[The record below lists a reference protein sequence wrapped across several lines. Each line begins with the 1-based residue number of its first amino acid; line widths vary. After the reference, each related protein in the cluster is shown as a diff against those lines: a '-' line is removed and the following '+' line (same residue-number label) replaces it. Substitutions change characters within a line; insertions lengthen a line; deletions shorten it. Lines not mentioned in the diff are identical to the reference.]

1 MGTSKIFASAFFCG
15 ALAGCTFLAG
25 VDDIEYGAEE
35 TTTSPTT
42 PSGSANPEAPATGGG
57 PTSGPTTTDAGAQP
71 LADAGVLG
79 DATAD
84 AANPNPDPEP
94 PVVVP
99 DPDPVPD
106 PVPVAD
112 NCTAALFA
120 ANDKRGALELRLV
133 TFPALPAAAAK
144 YSPSCMR
151 IKAGQSVT
159 FAGNFAIFP
168 LAPMG
173 QGAAASPIA
182 PTAAGATASFTF
194 AAKGRYSFG
203 SVATPTLRGAIDV
216 K

>member
-15 ALAGCTFLAG
+15 ALAGCTLLAG
-25 VDDIEYGAEE
+25 VDDIEYGARE
-35 TTTSPTT
+35 TTTSPST

-57 PTSGPTTTDAGAQP
+57 NTSNPTTTDAGAQP
-71 LADAGVLG
+71 VADAGALADA
-79 DATAD
+79 AP
-84 AANPNPDPEP
+84 PNPDPEP

-99 DPDPVPD
+99 DPDPDPD
-106 PVPVAD
+106 PVPVVD
-112 NCTAALFA
+112 NCTDALFA

-151 IKAGQSVT
+151 IRAGQSVT